1 MTTAARP
8 TPAHMPRR
16 DPATVAAA
24 NRELAAPAPA
34 QPHQP
39 YRAMFERAVMGTS
52 MRPHSKFVAIALAT
66 HADASGQIPDGA
78 QPRLI
83 GLIHDTGLHVGQV
96 VVALNTLKQ
105 RGWIRQAQP
114 TAPYDTADL
123 ILTIPRP
130 IMARLLKASRTPQQ
144 GETPDA

>member
-8 TPAHMPRR
+8 TPAQMPRR

-24 NRELAAPAPA
+24 NRELTAPAPA

-39 YRAMFERAVMGTS
+39 YRALFEQGVLGTS
-52 MRPHSKFVAIALAT
+52 MRPNPKFVAIALAT
-66 HADASGQIPDGA
+66 HADASGQIPAGG

-105 RGWIRQAQP
+105 RGWIRQVQAA
-114 TAPYDTADL
+114 APYDTADL
-123 ILTIPRP
+123 VLTIPRP
-130 IMARLLKASRTPQQ
+130 IMARLMKAGRTPQ
-144 GETPDA
+144 GATTHA